1 MRARAR
7 CLVGLAGLALVG
19 VPRATTAQTALPRDT
34 LDRAVDRLFASWRD
48 TTGPGCAVGVSRDGR
63 PVLERAY
70 GMANLETGT
79 PNRVGTIFHGAS
91 LAKQVTALAVM
102 LLVRDGKLSLDD
114 DVRRFVPELPD
125 YGTRITM
132 RHLLTHTSGLRD
144 FFELLILARGR
155 FEEDRI
161 TEADALD
168 MITRQRALNFT
179 PGTQYLYS
187 NTGYL
192 LAALIVR
199 RVSGQSLR
207 DFAAER
213 IFVPLGMSST
223 QIHDDATALVP
234 GRAAGYA
241 RRGTGWRSSMPNFDV
256 VGSTNLLSTE
266 GDLLRWAANLD
277 DPRVGDAAIVRAMST
292 KGVLTNG
299 DSTDYG
305 LGLSI
310 VTDRGARA
318 IEHEGSDPGF
328 RSYLGRYVDHRLA
341 VVVLCNSRSLN
352 TVALGHQIA
361 AVYLDT
367 LLKRAPDPAP
377 APVAAVPTSVVERRA
392 GVYVIPQTLEV
403 VELTMKDGT
412 LYTAPQNGARLVPL
426 DSTRF
431 VIAGRTTQLLFAP
444 GEHAGYVA
452 LVPGRHP
459 ITVEWRAPVRLD
471 RAALA
476 AYAGTYNSEEL
487 RSTFRLAAGDS
498 TITLT
503 AGSSPGLVARPVFAD
518 TFVSGQ
524 YTIQFVRRGGRVSGF
539 TIGHP
544 RARGVPFVRVPP
556 T

>member
-1 MRARAR
+1 M
-7 CLVGLAGLALVG
+7 
-19 VPRATTAQTALPRDT
+19 AQTAPPHDT
-34 LDRAVDRLFASWRD
+34 LDRAVDRLFEGWRD

-63 PVLERAY
+63 RVLERAY
-70 GMANLETGT
+70 GMANIETGT
-79 PNRVGTIFHGAS
+79 PNRTATIFHGAS

-125 YGTRITM
+125 YGTRITV

-168 MITRQRALNFT
+168 MITRQKALNFT
-179 PGTQYLYS
+179 PGTEYLYS
-187 NTGYL
+187 NTGYV
-192 LAALIVR
+192 LAALIVKR
-199 RVSGQSLR
+199 ASGQSLR
-207 DFAAER
+207 DFAAQR
-213 IFVPLGMSST
+213 IFAPLGMSAT
-223 QIHDDATALVP
+223 RFQDDFTMLVP

-256 VGSTNLLSTE
+256 VGSTNLLSTVD
-266 GDLLRWAANLD
+266 DLLRWAANLD
-277 DPRVGDAAIVRAMST
+277 DPRVGDAELVRAMST
-292 KGVLTNG
+292 RGVLTNG

-310 VTDRGARA
+310 ATDRGARV

-341 VVVLCNSRSLN
+341 VVVLCNSRSPN
-352 TVALGHQIA
+352 SVALGHQVA

-367 LLKRAPDPAP
+367 LLKRPPDPAP
-377 APVAAVPTSVVERRA
+377 LPVAAVPISVVQRRA
-392 GVYVIPQTLEV
+392 GVYFIPQTLEV
-403 VELTMKDGT
+403 VELTMKDST
-412 LYTAPQNGARLVPL
+412 LYTARQNGARLVPL

-431 VIAGRTTQLLFAP
+431 LIAGRTTQLVFEP
-444 GEHAGYVA
+444 GERSGYLA

-459 ITVEWRAPVRLD
+459 IVVEWHAPVQPD

-476 AYAGTYNSEEL
+476 AYAGTYQSDEL
-487 RSTFRLAAGDS
+487 GSTFRLVAGDS
-498 TITLT
+498 TLTLST
-503 AGSSPGLVARPVFAD
+503 GTSPGLVARPVFAD

-524 YTIQFVRRGGRVSGF
+524 YTIQFVRDAGRVSGF
-539 TIGHP
+539 AIGHP
-544 RARGVPFVRVPP
+544 RARRVQFVRVTPP
-556 T
+556 